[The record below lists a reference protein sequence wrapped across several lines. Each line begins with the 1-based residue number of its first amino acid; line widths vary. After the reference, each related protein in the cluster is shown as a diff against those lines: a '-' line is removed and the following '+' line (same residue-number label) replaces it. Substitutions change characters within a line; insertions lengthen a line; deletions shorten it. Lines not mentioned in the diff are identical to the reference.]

1 MERVLD
7 QRKKSNE
14 EHAEDKRKDMSDE
27 KGKQLSIEEA
37 TKDTEVKTDD
47 TSINEDVRDSKEEG
61 KSKAVR
67 KARATNK
74 KAKEKQLALEETME
88 REHEQ

>member
-1 MERVLD
+1 LERVLD

-27 KGKQLSIEEA
+27 KGKQLSIEKA

-47 TSINEDVRDSKEEG
+47 TSIKEDG
-61 KSKAVR
+61 C
-67 KARATNK
+67 
-74 KAKEKQLALEETME
+74 
-88 REHEQ
+88 

>member
-1 MERVLD
+1 MD
-7 QRKKSNE
+7 
-14 EHAEDKRKDMSDE
+14 
-27 KGKQLSIEEA
+27 
-37 TKDTEVKTDD
+37 VK
-47 TSINEDVRDSKEEG
+47 DSKEES

-67 KARATNK
+67 MARATNK